1 MLLRKLAISNFA
13 VRKARVV
20 LTIAAIAMSVSL
32 VVAVTTGYASVEA
45 AARKFLG
52 QYLGAWDAQIT
63 RPTDPKPGVD
73 VAWIDQ
79 LRADPA
85 VRRAVGRLESDIAML
100 NKDGKP
106 AEGGRH
112 ASVFGIDRSSD
123 DSTDRLKLNAGRWFT
138 ADELNGVVIDEGT
151 QRNTQ
156 VKVGDT
162 LLLPGTNEKLPLK
175 VTGIIH
181 KPGILVGYINS
192 MYLPLPTLQKFLFDG
207 RTDRVSK
214 IQIEFNENIN
224 AEAFMQRWQTKL
236 QQADPLLKLRLTRER
251 RDQLDQNLMA
261 VHVLSYLGGTVS
273 MLAATFIVFSTVSMG
288 VTERQR
294 SLAMLRAVGLLR
306 SQLVKLVLMEGAL
319 LGLLG
324 ALVGVPI
331 GLFWVHVLAW
341 KFADL
346 FSAGVVASFGG
357 IAFAS
362 LGSIGAAIIA
372 SILPA
377 ISAARVDP
385 LEAMSP
391 LANAGVKTMRPPIA
405 LTLVGLLL
413 ISIDPAIAFLGVPAV
428 PGPVERSVRFYS
440 HFVIG
445 LPALMIG
452 FFLLAPLFVW
462 LVDRLFSRFAAM
474 LFGVRYALLRQQL
487 SGGLWRAAGTC
498 AALMVGLSVLI
509 VMQTQGHSALSSWE
523 LPDRFPDVF
532 VYTTSRAGLD
542 PAAQEKIRNTS
553 GIKKDET
560 MPIAMLSPEFGG
572 GLVGLAGAAFMPN
585 ATMYFGIDPDKAF
598 DMMHLDF
605 RQGDPK
611 SAAAML
617 KKGNHLVIT
626 EEFHKLKG
634 LNVGDKL
641 SLVSLKRGGT
651 IDFTVAGVVWSPGL
665 DVMAT
670 TFDLGKQF
678 DQRTAASVFGTLE
691 DADKL
696 FDVRTVYLIAA
707 NLELSVPKAELIKKL
722 QQDLGDMG
730 LSVADVRQL
739 KHDIV
744 AAFSRLLLI
753 ASTIAWA
760 AMAVASLGVTNTIMA
775 SVRSRRWQ
783 FGILRSIGVTRGM
796 LTRLVIAEAVMLGF
810 VSVALGFAAGMLMS
824 VDAHRLW
831 AIVLGYAPKFAVP
844 WWIIGIGA
852 GAVMLVAI
860 VASIGPALS
869 VAREEPLSLLQAG
882 RAAA

>member
-20 LTIAAIAMSVSL
+20 LTIAAIAMAVSL
-32 VVAVTTGYASVEA
+32 VVAVTSGYASVEA

-52 QYLGAWDAQIT
+52 QYLGKWDAQIT
-63 RPTDPKPGVD
+63 RSTDPKPGVD

-85 VRRAVGRLESDIAML
+85 VHRAVGRLESDVFL
-100 NKDGKP
+100 LDKEGKP
-106 AEGGRH
+106 ADGRH
-112 ASVFGIDRSSD
+112 ASVFGIDRVND
-123 DSTDRLKLNAGRWFT
+123 DSADRLKLVEGRWFNP
-138 ADELNGVVIDEGT
+138 DEPDGVVIDEGT
-151 QRNTQ
+151 QKYAQ
-156 VKVGDT
+156 AKIGDT
-162 LLLPGTNEKLPLK
+162 LYLPGTREKLALK
-175 VTGIIH
+175 VTGVIH
-181 KPGILVGYINS
+181 KPGILVGYINTL
-192 MYLPLPTLQKFLFDG
+192 YAPLPALQRFVFDG
-207 RTDRVSK
+207 RTDRISK
-214 IQIEFNENIN
+214 IQIEFKENIN
-224 AEAFMQRWQTKL
+224 ADAFMERWKAKL
-236 QQADPLLKLRLTRER
+236 QESDPLLRLRLTRER

-324 ALVGVPI
+324 ASVGVPI
-331 GLFWVHVLAW
+331 GMLWVYILSW
-341 KFADL
+341 KFSEL
-346 FSAGVVASFGG
+346 FSAGVVASWGG

-362 LGSIGAAIIA
+362 LGSIAAAIIA

-391 LANAGVKTMRPPIA
+391 LANAARTMRPPLA
-405 LTLVGLLL
+405 LSLVGLLFIL
-413 ISIDPAIAFLGVPAV
+413 IDPAISFLGVASV
-428 PGPVERSVRFYS
+428 PSQFERSLRFYS
-440 HFVIG
+440 HFVVG

-462 LVDRLFSRFAAM
+462 LVDRFLSRFVAM
-474 LFGVRYALLRQQL
+474 LFGVRYTLLRQQL

-523 LPDRFPDVF
+523 LPDKFPDVF
-532 VYTTSRAGLD
+532 IYTTSRAGLD
-542 PAAQEKIRNTS
+542 PAAQEKIRTTRGVQPN
-553 GIKKDET
+553 GT

-572 GLVGLAGAAFMPN
+572 GLVGLAGAAFMPT

-598 DMMHLDF
+598 DMMQLDF
-605 RQGDPK
+605 RQGNPK
-611 SAAAML
+611 DAAAML

-626 EEFHKLKG
+626 EEFQKLKG
-634 LNVGDKL
+634 LNVGDTL
-641 SLVSLKRGGT
+641 SLMSLTRGKL
-651 IDFTVAGVVWSPGL
+651 DFIVAGVVWSPGL
-665 DVMAT
+665 DVMVS

-678 DQRTAASVFGTLE
+678 EQRTAASVFGTLE
-691 DADKL
+691 DADRL
-696 FDVRTVYLIAA
+696 FDVRSVYLVAA
-707 NLELSVPKAELIKKL
+707 NLELSVPKEQLIKQL
-722 QQDLGDMG
+722 QKDLGDLG
-730 LSVADVRQL
+730 LNVADVRQL

-744 AAFSRLLLI
+744 QAFSRLLLI

-796 LTRLVIAEAVMLGF
+796 LTRLVIAEALLLGI
-810 VSVALGFAAGMLMS
+810 VSIALGFAAGMLMS
-824 VDAHRLW
+824 LDAHQLW
-831 AIVLGYAPKFAVP
+831 AVTIGYAPRFAVP
-844 WWIIGIGA
+844 WWIVSFGA
-852 GAVMLVAI
+852 AVVMLVAI
-860 VASIGPALS
+860 GASIAPALS